1 MNKDLEKDIHVGLSV
16 EDVFQSWHI
25 QTGSGYYLLKEKSR
39 SFPPPL
45 YFNKTP
51 VEVCYTRN
59 ILRLFLDKK
68 LNFQNYIKE
77 KKYKSK

>member
-1 MNKDLEKDIHVGLSV
+1 MWAYQWKMSFNLDISKQAQDITFSKKNLDLSH
-16 EDVFQSWHI
+16 
-25 QTGSGYYLLKEKSR
+25 
-39 SFPPPL
+39 PPL

-77 KKYKSK
+77 KKCKSK